1 MILGFDARKILLNI
15 CNSFIT
21 PKIILEVIVL
31 LVFFIKYEKPR
42 IFKYNFDWDRWELS
56 IRSQLIFSDSLRTF
70 LIMLML
76 LQLKDLKVG

>member
-42 IFKYNFDWDRWELS
+42 IFKYNFD
-56 IRSQLIFSDSLRTF
+56 
-70 LIMLML
+70 
-76 LQLKDLKVG
+76 